1 MTKNRSI
8 KIRDRI
14 CEWFA
19 TCCYV
24 GYLPVAPGTWGSLLA
39 AILLYLFPF
48 FHSPIVIFFLLAG
61 GVATAQV
68 ARGDQADP
76 GYVVIDEFAGMV
88 ITMAGHAVTFR
99 NLFIGFILFRAFDIL
114 KPYPVRKLERLPG
127 AYGIIA
133 DDVLAGILASAA
145 LFVIGRIL

>member
-1 MTKNRSI
+1 MT
-8 KIRDRI
+8 RDRI

-24 GYLPVAPGTWGSLLA
+24 GYLPAAPGTWGSLLA
-39 AILLYLFPF
+39 GILLYLFPF
-48 FHSPIVIFFLLAG
+48 FHSPIVILFLLAG

-68 ARGDQADP
+68 ARGDQGDP

>member
-1 MTKNRSI
+1 LTKNRSI
-8 KIRDRI
+8 AIRDRI

-24 GYLPVAPGTWGSLLA
+24 GYLPAAPGTWGSLLA
-39 AILLYLFPF
+39 AVLLYLFPF
-48 FHSPIVIFFLLAG
+48 FHNPIVILCLLAVG
-61 GVATAQV
+61 LVTAER

-76 GYVVIDEFAGMV
+76 VYIVIDEFAGV
-88 ITMAGHAVTFR
+88 LVTLAGHAVTFR
-99 NLFIGFILFRAFDIL
+99 NLAIGFILFRAFDIL
-114 KPYPVRKLERLPG
+114 KPYPVRELERLPG

-145 LFVIGRIL
+145 LFVIGRLI

>member
-1 MTKNRSI
+1 MT
-8 KIRDRI
+8 RDRI

-24 GYLPVAPGTWGSLLA
+24 GYLPAAPGTWGSLLA

-48 FHSPIVIFFLLAG
+48 FHSPIVILFLLAG

-68 ARGDQADP
+68 ARGDQGDP

>member
-1 MTKNRSI
+1 MTP
-8 KIRDRI
+8 IRDRI

-24 GYLPVAPGTWGSLLA
+24 GYLPAAPGTWAALLA

-48 FHSPIVIFFLLAG
+48 FHSPIVVLFLLAG
-61 GVATAQV
+61 GVAAAQV
-68 ARGDQADP
+68 ARGNQADP
-76 GYVVIDEFAGMV
+76 GYVVIDEFAGMLV
-88 ITMAGHAVTFR
+88 AMAGHAVTFR

-133 DDVLAGILASAA
+133 DDVLAGIFASAV
-145 LFVIGRIL
+145 LFVIGRLL

>member
-1 MTKNRSI
+1 VT
-8 KIRDRI
+8 RDRI

-24 GYLPVAPGTWGSLLA
+24 GYLPAAPGTWGSLLA
-39 AILLYLFPF
+39 GILLYLFPF
-48 FHSPIVIFFLLAG
+48 FHSPIVILFLLAG

-76 GYVVIDEFAGMV
+76 GYVVIDEFAGMLV
-88 ITMAGHAVTFR
+88 AMAGHAVTFW

>member
-8 KIRDRI
+8 ATRDRI

-24 GYLPVAPGTWGSLLA
+24 GYLPAAPGTWGSLLA
-39 AILLYLFPF
+39 GILLYLFPF
-48 FHSPIVIFFLLAG
+48 FHSPIVILFLLAG

-76 GYVVIDEFAGMV
+76 GYVVIDEFAGMLV
-88 ITMAGHAVTFR
+88 AMAGHAVTFW

>member
-1 MTKNRSI
+1 VT
-8 KIRDRI
+8 RDRI

-24 GYLPVAPGTWGSLLA
+24 GYLPAAPGTWGSLLA

-48 FHSPIVIFFLLAG
+48 FHSPIVILFLLAG

-68 ARGDQADP
+68 ARGDQGDP

>member
-1 MTKNRSI
+1 MVT
-8 KIRDRI
+8 RDRI

-24 GYLPVAPGTWGSLLA
+24 GYLPAAPGTWGSLLA
-39 AILLYLFPF
+39 GILLYLFPF
-48 FHSPIVIFFLLAG
+48 FHNPIVILFLVAG

-68 ARGDQADP
+68 ARGNQADP
-76 GYVVIDEFAGMV
+76 GYVVIDEFAGML
-88 ITMAGHAVTFR
+88 ITMAGHAATFR

-145 LFVIGRIL
+145 LFVIGRLL

>member
-1 MTKNRSI
+1 MV
-8 KIRDRI
+8 IRDRI

-24 GYLPVAPGTWGSLLA
+24 GYLPAAPGTWGSLLA
-39 AILLYLFPF
+39 AVLLYFFPF
-48 FHSPIVIFFLLAG
+48 FHSPIVILCLLAAG
-61 GVATAQV
+61 LATAER
-68 ARGDQADP
+68 ARGSEADP
-76 GYVVIDEFAGMV
+76 GYVVIDEFAGV
-88 ITMAGHAVTFR
+88 LVALAGHAVTFR
-99 NLFIGFILFRAFDIL
+99 NLLIGFILFRAFDIL
-114 KPYPVRKLERLPG
+114 KPYPVRELERLPG

>member
-1 MTKNRSI
+1 MV
-8 KIRDRI
+8 IRDRV

-24 GYLPVAPGTWGSLLA
+24 GYLPAAPGTWGSLLA
-39 AILLYLFPF
+39 AVLLYLFPF
-48 FHSPIVIFFLLAG
+48 FHNPIVILCLLAVG
-61 GVATAQV
+61 LVTAER

-76 GYVVIDEFAGMV
+76 VYIVIDEFAGV
-88 ITMAGHAVTFR
+88 LVTLAGHAVTFR
-99 NLFIGFILFRAFDIL
+99 NLAIGFILFRAFDIL
-114 KPYPVRKLERLPG
+114 KPYPVRELERLPG

-145 LFVIGRIL
+145 LFVIGRLI

>member
-1 MTKNRSI
+1 LTKNRSI
-8 KIRDRI
+8 AIRDRI

-24 GYLPVAPGTWGSLLA
+24 GYLPAAPGTWGSLLA
-39 AILLYLFPF
+39 GILLYLFPF
-48 FHSPIVIFFLLAG
+48 FHNPIVILFLLAVG
-61 GVATAQV
+61 MITAEK

-76 GYVVIDEFAGMV
+76 VCIVIDEFAGMLV
-88 ITMAGHAVTFR
+88 ALAGHAVTFR
-99 NLFIGFILFRAFDIL
+99 NLAIGFILFRAFDIL

-145 LFVIGRIL
+145 LFVIGRLI

>member
-1 MTKNRSI
+1 MVT
-8 KIRDRI
+8 RDRI

-24 GYLPVAPGTWGSLLA
+24 GYLPAAPGTWGSLLA
-39 AILLYLFPF
+39 AILLYLFPLL
-48 FHSPIVIFFLLAG
+48 HNPLVILFLLAG
-61 GVATAQV
+61 GVAAAER
-68 ARGDQADP
+68 ARKDQADP
-76 GYVVIDEFAGMV
+76 GHVVIDEFAGMLV
-88 ITMAGHAVTFR
+88 AMAGHPVTLW

-145 LFVIGRIL
+145 LFVIGRLL

>member
-1 MTKNRSI
+1 LTKNRSI
-8 KIRDRI
+8 ATRDRI

-24 GYLPVAPGTWGSLLA
+24 GYLPGAPGTWGSLLA
-39 AILLYLFPF
+39 AILLYFFPV
-48 FHSPIVIFFLLAG
+48 FHSPIVILFLLVG
-61 GVATAQV
+61 GLATAQV
-68 ARGDQADP
+68 ARGDRADP
-76 GYVVIDEFAGMV
+76 GYVVVDEFAGMLV
-88 ITMAGHAVTFR
+88 AMAGHAVTLR

-133 DDVLAGILASAA
+133 DDVLAGIFASAA
-145 LFVIGRIL
+145 LLIIGKLL

>member
-1 MTKNRSI
+1 VT
-8 KIRDRI
+8 RDRI

-24 GYLPVAPGTWGSLLA
+24 GYLPAAPGTWGSLLA
-39 AILLYLFPF
+39 GILLYLFPF
-48 FHSPIVIFFLLAG
+48 FHSPVVILFLLAG

>member
-1 MTKNRSI
+1 VT
-8 KIRDRI
+8 RDRI

-24 GYLPVAPGTWGSLLA
+24 GYLPAAPGTWGSLLA
-39 AILLYLFPF
+39 GILLYLFPF
-48 FHSPIVIFFLLAG
+48 FHSPIVILFLLAG

-68 ARGDQADP
+68 ARGDQGDP

>member
-1 MTKNRSI
+1 MT
-8 KIRDRI
+8 RDRI

-24 GYLPVAPGTWGSLLA
+24 GYLPAAPGTWGSLLA
-39 AILLYLFPF
+39 GILLYLFPF
-48 FHSPIVIFFLLAG
+48 FHSPIVILFFLAG

-68 ARGDQADP
+68 ARGDQGDP

>member
-1 MTKNRSI
+1 
-8 KIRDRI
+8 
-14 CEWFA
+14 
-19 TCCYV
+19 
-24 GYLPVAPGTWGSLLA
+24 
-39 AILLYLFPF
+39 
-48 FHSPIVIFFLLAG
+48 
-61 GVATAQV
+61 V

-76 GYVVIDEFAGMV
+76 GFVVIDEFAGMLV
-88 ITMAGHAVTFR
+88 AMAGHAVTFR

-145 LFVIGRIL
+145 LFIIGRLL